1 MTKNPS
7 NSMLRQRRAIA
18 VAVSSLVLLAA
29 ASNSA
34 FAQSNASGTVYGSV
48 QPGAGITVVVQNVAT
63 GVKRTL
69 TPDANGRFS
78 ATALPTG
85 TYKATLLRNGQPAGS
100 SAEVEVLLGQGSE
113 VVIADGTQ
121 VVQVTANARRLD
133 MSAATNG
140 ATFTAKQLDALPIS
154 RSLDGIIQLAPNTT
168 RADPRYSGGASI
180 GGGAPSENSYYI
192 NGFPVTNPLNQL
204 GSMELPFGAIAQANV
219 ASGGFGAEFGR
230 SIGGV
235 VNIVTKSGGNSWEG
249 GFSTSI
255 TPAAFRSTYNDRLYP
270 VTGFAGNAATDGK
283 LFTRGSDR
291 SSQAT
296 SAGAYL
302 GGPLIKDKLF
312 MFAAVEQLS
321 SKDSSQAV
329 SAAAFPTTGATPNY
343 LANGWSDRKN
353 TTDRYLVKF
362 DASLTR
368 NHALELTLLGDNY
381 KQQETVSGY
390 NFVSGARDGIAASS
404 ANYSNHP
411 DHTAGVG
418 GAAQILKY
426 TGQVTDDLTITAL
439 AGRSESPH
447 TNTYSGV
454 DVFASKPQVSAG
466 TAARFPG
473 YTYTN
478 PYPFAAGTTV
488 LSPGSKD
495 KVDALRFDL
504 EYKFG
509 AHLLRAGADQV
520 SLKSIA
526 AGEQYA
532 GGSVYLYANTTN
544 GALKPTGMTQTL
556 ADGKAISAVVGGKTN
571 YFYGREQIFTTT
583 TNAGSN
589 QSAFYLEDKWQ
600 FNKNLL
606 LIPGVRVEKY
616 ENLNGDSQA
625 FLKVN
630 TQLHPRFQFT
640 YDLVGDK
647 STKLEGSAGRYGVQ
661 IPTHLAVRG
670 ASRSTYT
677 RQFFTY
683 TGVDANGAPIG
694 RTNLG
699 VPYSA
704 NNEYGQ
710 AKDANTV
717 AAQDLKP
724 NSQDELSLGIS
735 KALTNKLNV
744 GVKATYRS
752 LVATIDD
759 LCDPRP
765 FEAFAAKNK
774 IDTSNYGGFGCAS
787 FNPGQA
793 NKFLIDYSGK
803 GQYTTVNLSAAD
815 LGFEKAKRTYFA
827 LDFFAEHPLSDGWY
841 GKVNYT
847 YSQSKGNTEGQTLSD
862 VAQTDVAATQTWDH
876 PELMQGAYG
885 YLPNDRRHQIKAYG
899 YVAVTPEF
907 QVGANLLLASGRP
920 KNCIGNYG
928 GTPWTPDGATAT
940 QADLDYGNAYRY
952 CTTGGVTT
960 YSPRGSAGNLPWDTR
975 LDMNLTY
982 RPAMVKGLQF
992 RVDLFN
998 VFNRQTVQAID
1009 ELHEPAGDPATVSAT
1024 YGRVISYTA
1033 PAALKFTATY
1043 DYKF

>member
-1 MTKNPS
+1 M
-7 NSMLRQRRAIA
+7 
-18 VAVSSLVLLAA
+18 
-29 ASNSA
+29 
-34 FAQSNASGTVYGSV
+34 
-48 QPGAGITVVVQNVAT
+48 
-63 GVKRTL
+63 
-69 TPDANGRFS
+69 
-78 ATALPTG
+78 
-85 TYKATLLRNGQPAGS
+85 
-100 SAEVEVLLGQGSE
+100 
-113 VVIADGTQ
+113 
-121 VVQVTANARRLD
+121 
-133 MSAATNG
+133 
-140 ATFTAKQLDALPIS
+140 
-154 RSLDGIIQLAPNTT
+154 
-168 RADPRYSGGASI
+168 
-180 GGGAPSENSYYI
+180 
-192 NGFPVTNPLNQL
+192 
-204 GSMELPFGAIAQANV
+204 
-219 ASGGFGAEFGR
+219 
-230 SIGGV
+230 
-235 VNIVTKSGGNSWEG
+235 
-249 GFSTSI
+249 
-255 TPAAFRSTYNDRLYP
+255 
-270 VTGFAGNAATDGK
+270 
-283 LFTRGSDR
+283 
-291 SSQAT
+291 
-296 SAGAYL
+296 
-302 GGPLIKDKLF
+302 
-312 MFAAVEQLS
+312 
-321 SKDSSQAV
+321 
-329 SAAAFPTTGATPNY
+329 
-343 LANGWSDRKN
+343 
-353 TTDRYLVKF
+353 
-362 DASLTR
+362 
-368 NHALELTLLGDNY
+368 
-381 KQQETVSGY
+381 
-390 NFVSGARDGIAASS
+390 
-404 ANYSNHP
+404 
-411 DHTAGVG
+411 
-418 GAAQILKY
+418 
-426 TGQVTDDLTITAL
+426 
-439 AGRSESPH
+439 
-447 TNTYSGV
+447 
-454 DVFASKPQVSAG
+454 
-466 TAARFPG
+466 
-473 YTYTN
+473 
-478 PYPFAAGTTV
+478 
-488 LSPGSKD
+488 
-495 KVDALRFDL
+495 
-504 EYKFG
+504 
-509 AHLLRAGADQV
+509 
-520 SLKSIA
+520 
-526 AGEQYA
+526 
-532 GGSVYLYANTTN
+532 
-544 GALKPTGMTQTL
+544 
-556 ADGKAISAVVGGKTN
+556 
-571 YFYGREQIFTTT
+571 
-583 TNAGSN
+583 
-589 QSAFYLEDKWQ
+589 
-600 FNKNLL
+600 L

-940 QADLDYGNAYRY
+940 QADLDYGNVYRY
-952 CTTGGVTT
+952 CTTGGVTS
-960 YSPRGSAGNLPWDTR
+960 YSPRGSAGNLPLDAR